1 MPATDRSFY
10 LSAQFPNFI
19 GDQTVAC
26 LVFCDCFSTS
36 KIRIRLIASTWH
48 KSSHAIRLGSRR
60 KREKRGKE
68 KLEINPLFGRG
79 NRYLEPFSSSSLFF
93 FSFSFSLSPS
103 PYETVDTKPS
113 GTKVEARGSI
123 DRSIDRSL
131 RDTKK
136 PKLRGPYS
144 RMGIAIRRKAYAR
157 RAC

>member
-1 MPATDRSFY
+1 MCPPPTD
-10 LSAQFPNFI
+10 LSTFPPNFPI
-19 GDQTVAC
+19 LSGTRSSRVSFLRLFLD
-26 LVFCDCFSTS
+26 

-79 NRYLEPFSSSSLFF
+79 NRYLEPFSSSSLFS